1 MSKNISNS
9 ASEMV
14 RLSIVLPVQLRQ
26 KLKVQSA
33 IDGVNMRDAVIK
45 LIEAY
50 VEKKSKKS

>member
-26 KLKVQSA
+26 KLKAKSA
-33 IDGVNMRDAVIK
+33 LDGINMKDAVIK
-45 LIEAY
+45 LIEDY